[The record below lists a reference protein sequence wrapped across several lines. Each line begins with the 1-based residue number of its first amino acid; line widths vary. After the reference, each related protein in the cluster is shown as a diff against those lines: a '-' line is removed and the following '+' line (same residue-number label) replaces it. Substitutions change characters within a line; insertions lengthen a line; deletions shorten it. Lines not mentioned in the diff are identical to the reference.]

1 MLNFLRAVAVL
12 AKWKGYLWAPH
23 YLRTRLLQ
31 RSRPALGET
40 IDVIVSMVD
49 HFEPSRREGE
59 QGVEKVRMW
68 CENYALAADAH
79 RDADGMR
86 PQHSWF
92 YRYDYPSDDC
102 LRILS
107 EYVFRGFG
115 EIEFHLHHGH
125 DTPASFAAKL
135 REGVQWFNRAG
146 AMLSAEPVPQRRF
159 AYIAGNWALDNGRR
173 DDSMSGVNTE
183 LAILREAGCYA
194 DFTFPAFGMSS
205 QPRMANA
212 IYYATDDPAPKSYA
226 TGTPVRV
233 GGQAIGDL
241 MIVTGPL
248 YVDWRRGRI
257 EYAAYEAFAPYTRER
272 LDYWLRAGVH
282 VAGRPEWIFI
292 KLHTHGMQSRAAFE
306 PGPLGKLF
314 EDLEAVFN
322 APPFRLHYVTARETY
337 NIVKAAE
344 GGHRGNPGQ
353 YRDYLIKPPVN
364 RCIGANRP
372 YVVRSYAPERVAIDI
387 EAGDRDVELRFR
399 TLPLRAVR
407 GGRITQLE
415 LTHDDSGQQRL
426 DVAGSGDCVVEFTS
440 GSLEAAS
447 PSVAR
452 CRLPASFVAH
462 PSISGGLRWVAGRDA
477 AKARVAGDG

>member
-1 MLNFLRAVAVL
+1 MLSFLRAVAVL
-12 AKWKGYLWAPH
+12 AKWKGHLWAPH

-31 RSRPALGET
+31 RPRPAPGET
-40 IDVIVSMVD
+40 IDVMVSMVD

-59 QGVEKVRMW
+59 RGVEKVRMW
-68 CENYALAADAH
+68 CENYARTADAH
-79 RDADGMR
+79 RDADGIR

-92 YRYDYPSDDC
+92 YRYDYPNDDC

-107 EYVFRGFG
+107 DYVFRGFG

-125 DTPASFAAKL
+125 DTPVGFAAKL

-146 AMLSAEPVPQRRF
+146 AMLSAEAVPQRRF

-173 DDSMSGVNTE
+173 DDAMSGVNTE

-212 IYYATDDPAPKSYA
+212 IYYATDDPRPKSYA

-233 GGQAIGDL
+233 GSQASGDL
-241 MIVTGPL
+241 MLVTGPL

-257 EYAAYEAFAPYTRER
+257 EYAAYETFAPYARER
-272 LDYWLRAGVH
+272 LDYWRRAGVH
-282 VAGRPEWIFI
+282 VAGRPEWIFV

-306 PGPLGKLF
+306 PGPLGRLF

-344 GGHRGNPGQ
+344 AGHRGDAGQ

-364 RCIGANRP
+364 RYIGANRP
-372 YVVRSYAPERVAIDI
+372 HLVHSYGPDRVAIDI
-387 EAGDRDVELRFR
+387 EAGGQDVELRFR
-399 TLPLRAVR
+399 ELPVRAVR

-415 LTHDDSGQQRL
+415 LARDGNGRQRL
-426 DVAGSGDCVVEFTS
+426 YVAGSGDSEIEFAP
-440 GSLEAAS
+440 GPCAVAN
-447 PSVAR
+447 PPVAR
-452 CRLPASFVAH
+452 CRLPARFIAAASA
-462 PSISGGLRWVAGRDA
+462 PGGLRWQAVSGTAEL
-477 AKARVAGDG
+477 RVTGDG